1 MAEVII
7 VDSDSKRGK
16 YIRDIIK
23 TKGYKT
29 RHVKST
35 SAASRKMSQRW
46 ADVVFLAGS
55 EADDT
60 MHRPDVFRVV
70 YPGSYS
76 YQISTEDSRFFL
88 NLITTLQGL
97 ATSSSGDS
105 QVSHRPAKAR
115 GSRDLNKMQVGIFS
129 LPFLRH
135 SKNPSASAKHLAS

>member
-29 RHVKST
+29 RLVEST

-60 MHRPDVFRVV
+60 RHRTDVFRVV
-70 YPGSYS
+70 YPVSYS
-76 YQISTEDSRFFL
+76 YQISTEDSKFFL
-88 NLITTLQGL
+88 DLITTLQGL
-97 ATSSSGDS
+97 TSLSSGDF
-105 QVSHRPAKAR
+105 QVSHRLAKAK
-115 GSRDLNKMQVGIFS
+115 GSRDLNKMKVGIFS

>member
-16 YIRDIIK
+16 YIRDIII

-29 RHVKST
+29 RLVNST

-46 ADVVFLAGS
+46 ADVVFLASS
-55 EADDT
+55 EADDS
-60 MHRPDVFRVV
+60 MHSPDVFRVV

-76 YQISTEDSRFFL
+76 YEISTEDSKFFL

-97 ATSSSGDS
+97 TTSSFGDF
-105 QVSHRPAKAR
+105 QTSHRPAKAK
-115 GSRDLNKMQVGIFS
+115 GSRDLNKMKVGIFS

-135 SKNPSASAKHLAS
+135 SKNSSASVKHLAS

>member
-1 MAEVII
+1 MTEVII

-29 RHVKST
+29 RLVGST

-60 MHRPDVFRVV
+60 RHRTDVFRVV

-76 YQISTEDSRFFL
+76 YQISTEDSKFFL

-97 ATSSSGDS
+97 TSLSSGDF
-105 QVSHRPAKAR
+105 QASHRPAKAK
-115 GSRDLNKMQVGIFS
+115 GSRDLNKMKVGIFS